1 MTNIILDTDSYKHSH
16 YLQYPPGTTTV
27 SSYIESRG
35 GVHDKTLFFGL
46 QAWMLKTL
54 NTPVTLEDMDNA
66 AWICNQHSVPF
77 NRAGWEHII
86 NEHGGLLPLVIEAVP
101 EGTLVDT
108 SNVLVQV
115 RNTDPA
121 CYWLTSFLETS
132 LLRGVWYPTTVAT
145 NSYFAKQTI
154 LDYLG
159 RTSDNEPEP
168 IAQFMLHDF
177 GARGVSSEES
187 AALGGLAHLVNFR
200 GTDTMSA
207 LLAAKQYYR
216 EPMAAYSVPAAE
228 HSTMTSWQ
236 REGEQDA
243 YANML
248 KQFKGS
254 NIISIV
260 ADSYN
265 LFDAIEQHFGGAL
278 KEQVLENAKAGSR
291 LVVRPDSGDP
301 VETPIKAI
309 ELLMEKFGYTE
320 NRKGFRVLPDYVRV
334 LQGDGITPKTI
345 KTILGTM
352 ESRRISAENIVFGMG
367 SGLLQQ
373 VNRDTQKFA
382 MKCSAIEVD
391 GKWRDVFKEPKTDM
405 AKLSKR
411 GVLTLTFSKGA
422 YHTVRREELVG
433 QNLLRPVYENGQIL
447 VTENFQA
454 IRNRADGIGIKR
466 TQVAA
471 Q

>member
-16 YLQYPPGTTTV
+16 FLQYPPGTTTV

-35 GVHDKTLFFGL
+35 GVHYKTLFFGL

-54 NTPVTLEDMDNA
+54 NTPVTLEDVDNA

-278 KEQVLENAKAGSR
+278 KEQVLANAEAGSR

-309 ELLMEKFGYTE
+309 ELLMEKFGCTE
-320 NRKGFRVLPDYVRV
+320 NSKGFRVLPDYVRV

-345 KTILGTM
+345 ETILGTM
-352 ESRRISAENIVFGMG
+352 ESRHISAENIVFGMG

-411 GVLTLTFSKGA
+411 GVLALTLSQGA

-454 IRNRADGIGIKR
+454 VRNRADGIGMKR

>member
-16 YLQYPPGTTTV
+16 YLQYPPGTEV
-27 SSYIESRG
+27 VNSYIESRG
-35 GVHDKTLFFGL
+35 GRHPKTLFFGL

-54 NTPVTLEDMDNA
+54 HTPVTLEDADNA
-66 AWICNQHSVPF
+66 AWMCNQHGISF
-77 NRAGWEHII
+77 NRQGWEHII

-108 SNVLVQV
+108 SNVLAQV

-121 CYWLTSFLETS
+121 CYWLTSFIETS
-132 LLRGVWYPTTVAT
+132 LLRAIWYPTTVAT
-145 NSYFAKQTI
+145 NSYYAKQVM

-216 EPMAAYSVPAAE
+216 EPMAAFSVPAAE
-228 HSTMTSWQ
+228 HSTMTSWTKA
-236 REGEQDA
+236 GEQDA
-243 YANML
+243 YSNML
-248 KQFKGS
+248 TKFKGS

-265 LFDAIEQHFGGAL
+265 LFDAIEKHFGGAL
-278 KEQVLENAKAGSR
+278 KDQVLENAAAGSR

-309 ELLMEKFGYTE
+309 KLLMEKFGSE
-320 NRKGFRVLPDYVRV
+320 KNGKGYKVLPDHVRV
-334 LQGDGITPKTI
+334 LQGDGITPEVI
-345 KTILGTM
+345 KTALSRM
-352 ESRRISAENIVFGMG
+352 EEEGLSAENIVFGMG

-373 VNRDTQKFA
+373 VNRDSQEFA
-382 MKCSAIEVD
+382 MKCSAIEVA
-391 GKWRDVFKEPKTDM
+391 GTWRDVFKEPKTDM

-411 GVLTLTFSKGA
+411 GVLALTRSGNGFQ
-422 YHTVRREELVG
+422 TVRKSDLVG
-433 QNLLRPVYENGQIL
+433 TNLLRPVYENGQIL
-447 VTENFQA
+447 ISENFQA
-454 IRNRADGIGIKR
+454 IRNRADGIGGR
-466 TQVAA
+466 QSQVAA

>member
-16 YLQYPPGTTTV
+16 YLQYPPGATTV

-54 NTPVTLEDMDNA
+54 NTPVTLEDVDNA

-77 NRAGWEHII
+77 NRAGWEHIV
-86 NEHGGLLPLVIEAVP
+86 NEHGGLLPLIIEAVP

-121 CYWLTSFLETS
+121 CYWLTSFIETS

-154 LDYLG
+154 LNYLAQ
-159 RTSDNEPEP
+159 TSDNGPEP

-228 HSTMTSWQ
+228 HSTMTSWE
-236 REGEQDA
+236 RKGEKDA
-243 YANML
+243 YSNML
-248 KQFKGS
+248 KQFKGA

-265 LFDAIEQHFGGAL
+265 LFDAIEQHFAGSL
-278 KEQVLENAKAGSR
+278 KEQVLANAEAGSR

-301 VETPIKAI
+301 IETPIKAI
-309 ELLMEKFGYTE
+309 ELLMEKFGSTE
-320 NRKGFRVLPDYVRV
+320 NSKGYRVLPDYVRV
-334 LQGDGITPKTI
+334 LQGDGITPTTI
-345 KTILGTM
+345 ETILGTM
-352 ESRRISAENIVFGMG
+352 QERGISAENIVFGMG

-373 VNRDTQKFA
+373 VNRDTQEFA
-382 MKCSAIEVD
+382 MKCSAIEVA
-391 GKWRDVFKEPKTDM
+391 GQWRDVFKEPKTDM

-411 GVLTLTFSKGA
+411 GVLALTFSHGA

-454 IRNRADGIGIKR
+454 VRNRADGIGLSR
-466 TQVAA
+466 AQVAA

>member
-16 YLQYPPGTTTV
+16 YLQYPPGATTV

-35 GVHDKTLFFGL
+35 GAHNKTLFFGL

-54 NTPVTLEDMDNA
+54 NTPVTLEDVDNA

-77 NRAGWEHII
+77 NRTGWEHIV

-121 CYWLTSFLETS
+121 CYWLTSFIETS

-154 LDYLG
+154 LNYLAQ
-159 RTSDNEPEP
+159 TSDNEPEP

-228 HSTMTSWQ
+228 HSTMTSWE
-236 REGEQDA
+236 RKGEKDA
-243 YANML
+243 YSNML
-248 KQFKGS
+248 KQFKGA

-265 LFDAIEQHFGGAL
+265 LFDAIEQHFAGSL
-278 KEQVLENAKAGSR
+278 KEQVLANAEAGSR

-301 VETPIKAI
+301 IETPIKAI
-309 ELLMEKFGYTE
+309 ELLMEKFGSTE
-320 NRKGFRVLPDYVRV
+320 NSKGYRVLPDYVRV
-334 LQGDGITPKTI
+334 LQGDGITPTTI
-345 KTILGTM
+345 ETILGTM
-352 ESRRISAENIVFGMG
+352 QERDISAENIVFGMG

-373 VNRDTQKFA
+373 VNRDTQEFA
-382 MKCSAIEVD
+382 MKCSAIEVA
-391 GKWRDVFKEPKTDM
+391 GQWRDVFKEPKTDM

-411 GVLTLTFSKGA
+411 GVLALTFSQGA

-454 IRNRADGIGIKR
+454 VRNRADGIGLSR
-466 TQVAA
+466 AQVAA

>member
-16 YLQYPPGTTTV
+16 YLQYPAGTTV
-27 SSYIESRG
+27 VNSYIESRG
-35 GVHDKTLFFGL
+35 GAHAKTLFFGL
-46 QAWMLKTL
+46 QAWMLKSL
-54 NTPVTLEDMDNA
+54 NTPVTLEDVDNA
-66 AWICNQHSVPF
+66 AWICSQHGVPF
-77 NRAGWEHII
+77 NRAGWEHIVHT
-86 NEHGGLLPLVIEAVP
+86 HGGLLPLVIEAVP
-101 EGTLVDT
+101 EGSLVDT

-121 CYWLTSFLETS
+121 CYWLTSFIETS
-132 LLRGVWYPTTVAT
+132 LLRAVWYPTTVAT

-154 LDYLG
+154 LHYLK
-159 RTSDNEPEP
+159 RTSDNDPEP

-200 GTDTMSA
+200 GTDTISA

-216 EPMAAYSVPAAE
+216 EPMAAFSVPAAE
-228 HSTMTSWQ
+228 HSTMTSWT
-236 REGEQDA
+236 REEEGAA

-248 KQFKGS
+248 TQFKGS

-260 ADSYN
+260 ADSY
-265 LFDAIEQHFGGAL
+265 DIYGAIENHFGGVL
-278 KEQVLENAKAGSR
+278 KDQVLENAEAGSR

-309 ELLMEKFGYTE
+309 KLLMEKFGGE
-320 NRKGFRVLPDYVRV
+320 SNSKGYRVLPDYVRV
-334 LQGDGITPKTI
+334 LQGDGITPETI
-345 KTILGTM
+345 QIILARM
-352 ESRRISAENIVFGMG
+352 EEERLSAENIVFGMG

-373 VNRDTQKFA
+373 VNRDSQQFA
-382 MKCSAIEVD
+382 MKCSAVKVGD
-391 GKWRDVFKEPKTDM
+391 HWRDVFKEPKTDL

-411 GVLTLTFSKGA
+411 GILALQRTPDGFK
-422 YHTVRREELVG
+422 TVRCDQAVG
-433 QNLLRPVYENGQIL
+433 ANALRPVYEDGKIL
-447 VTENFQA
+447 VTESLEA
-454 IRNRADGIGIKR
+454 VRHRADGLR
-466 TQVAA
+466 TMGASVAA

>member
-16 YLQYPPGTTTV
+16 YLQYPPGTTAV

-54 NTPVTLEDMDNA
+54 NTPVTLEDVDNA

-77 NRAGWEHII
+77 NRQGWEHIV

-121 CYWLTSFLETS
+121 CFWLTSFIETS

-145 NSYFAKQTI
+145 NSYFAKQTL
-154 LDYLG
+154 LDYLE
-159 RTSDNEPEP
+159 RTSDNEAEP

-236 REGEQDA
+236 RDGEQDA

-265 LFDAIEQHFGGAL
+265 LFEAIEKHFAGSL
-278 KEQVLENAKAGSR
+278 KDQVLENAVAGSR

-309 ELLMEKFGYTE
+309 ELLMEKFGFDE
-320 NRKGFRVLPDYVRV
+320 NRKGYRVLPDHVRV
-334 LQGDGITPKTI
+334 LQGDGITPKTLSI
-345 KTILGTM
+345 ILDTM
-352 ESRRISAENIVFGMG
+352 EGRGLSAENIVFGMG

-373 VNRDTQKFA
+373 VNRDSQEFA

-405 AKLSKR
+405 AKQSKR
-411 GVLTLTFSKGA
+411 GILALTYRQGSYQTM
-422 YHTVRREELVG
+422 RREDVVG
-433 QNLLRPVYENGQIL
+433 EELLRPVYENGQIL
-447 VTENFQA
+447 VTENLQA
-454 IRNRADGIGIKR
+454 IRNRADGIGADR
-466 TQVAA
+466 AQVAA